1 MYILAESN
9 TIINI
14 CFENGLLKLTYNRQI
29 QKEPSILN
37 ITAVKLINHFE
48 DLTGGNSHK
57 HLILSA
63 GGRKSMEM
71 TILFKN
77 WKRREETG
85 IQNKDIYVWAK
96 QKEPFISTCGLQRS
110 RRRKRWKIN
119 EENIFLHFLSSMWII
134 T

>member
-1 MYILAESN
+1 MYILPESN
-9 TIINI
+9 TIVNI
-14 CFENGLLKLTYNRQI
+14 CFENGLLKPTYNRQI

-48 DLTGGNSHK
+48 DLTGGNGHK